1 VSDLPSE
8 LQNLSRFRVLRLLG
22 AGGMGEVF
30 LAEDKTLGRKV
41 ALKLLP
47 EGLFS
52 DPEVR
57 RRFSQEA
64 RAVSALNH
72 PQIITIYDIGA
83 AQDRD
88 FIAMEYVEGPDSSRA
103 ARGGPDR
110 VRRIF
115 DLVSQAA
122 SGLAAAH
129 EAGIV
134 YRDIKPENLMINRN
148 GQLKIWTSGWP
159 RSSSARRR
167 RSFRAASRPSLTPRA
182 RPPAPAR
189 ASFSERSPTCRPSR
203 RKAARSITAPISSRW
218 VSFST
223 RD

>member
-88 FIAMEYVEGPDSSRA
+88 FIAMEYVEGQTLRE
-103 ARGGPDR
+103 
-110 VRRIF
+110 
-115 DLVSQAA
+115 L
-122 SGLAAAH
+122 L
-129 EAGIV
+129 EAGPI
-134 YRDIKPENLMINRN
+134 ECA
-148 GQLKIWTSGWP
+148 G
-159 RSSSARRR
+159 SSI
-167 RSFRAASRPSLTPRA
+167 SFRRPRPASPPRTKRGSSIA
-182 RPPAPAR
+182 T
-189 ASFSERSPTCRPSR
+189 SSPRT
-203 RKAARSITAPISSRW
+203 
-218 VSFST
+218 
-223 RD
+223 